1 MTHQMLPPLALFEG
15 HPSEKKKV
23 KKALLR
29 QIFIKDQY
37 TMKWNIVLHFKCFE
51 TAFVSDV
58 QKVF

>member
-1 MTHQMLPPLALFEG
+1 MTEAF
-15 HPSEKKKV
+15 PSEKKKV

>member
-1 MTHQMLPPLALFEG
+1 MGKADELLCRSNI
-15 HPSEKKKV
+15 PSEKKKV
-23 KKALLR
+23 EKALLR